1 MSALGEEEEPAK
13 SLLRQLRC
21 WRRRAT
27 RAAAAMLGSPRI
39 RPLRPQQE
47 EEMKAGKELLL
58 EEFKNVKSVR
68 VP

>member
-1 MSALGEEEEPAK
+1 
-13 SLLRQLRC
+13 
-21 WRRRAT
+21 
-27 RAAAAMLGSPRI
+27 MLGSPRI